1 MKKQPEVTAQTKQA
15 LMDAFWELY
24 CEHSFEKITVKWIT
38 EKAGYNRGTF
48 YVYFKNVQDVLIQ
61 IEDSLLP
68 TDEQYQEILEMKLES
83 IDSEMISE
91 QFYRM
96 YELHG
101 DKLRVLLGPNGDLNF
116 AHRIKNIFKDELI
129 QHLGHLSDKD
139 RLKWEYA
146 MEYEFSARLGMMTL
160 WFNNNKDMGIDEFAA
175 LFYELS
181 SNGVIPTLQTIIDP
195 ENSGNGRS

>member
-1 MKKQPEVTAQTKQA
+1 MNKQPEVTAQTKQA

-24 CEHSFEKITVKWIT
+24 CNFPLEKISVKEIS

-48 YVYFKNVQDVLIQ
+48 YVYFKNVHDVLTQ

-68 TDEQYQEILEMKLES
+68 TAEQYEEISQIKLGA

-101 DKLRVLLGPNGDLNF
+101 EKLRVLLGPNGDPNF

-129 QHLGHLSDKD
+129 QHLGHLSVKN

-146 MEYEFSARLGMMTL
+146 MEYEFSARLAMMTL
-160 WFNNNKDMGIDEFAA
+160 WFNNDKDLDIQEFAQ
-175 LFYELS
+175 LFYEIS
-181 SNGVIPTLQTIIDP
+181 TNGVIPTLQAITDRA
-195 ENSGNGRS
+195 N